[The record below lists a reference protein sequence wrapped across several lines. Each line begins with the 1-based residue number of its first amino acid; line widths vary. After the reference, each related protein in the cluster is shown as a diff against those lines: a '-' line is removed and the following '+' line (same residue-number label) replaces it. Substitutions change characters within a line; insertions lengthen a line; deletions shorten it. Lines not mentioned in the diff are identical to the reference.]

1 MNLTIERIIAFVT
14 QAMAE
19 DMRVQCNGNVI
30 EVYNLKT
37 DEWCNIKLVTT
48 NIIKVTTKM
57 GSFSLNVSDADVHK
71 FQVLCDSVDSYSQE
85 KGIDS
90 FLNFF
95 KEENKSIDIND
106 LDNDEE

>member
-1 MNLTIERIIAFVT
+1 
-14 QAMAE
+14 
-19 DMRVQCNGNVI
+19 
-30 EVYNLKT
+30 
-37 DEWCNIKLVTT
+37 
-48 NIIKVTTKM
+48 M